1 MSLYSYRCESCGGS
15 ATWRPSK
22 QQVSCRACDTVVPLP
37 AADRTRAAS
46 FYLTPY
52 LRDSPENRRGR
63 TPTRVERPCPT
74 CSHVVLFESGI
85 EGTTCEACLTPLLRP
100 PYDDDMP
107 IRPTGVVPFRIDE
120 ADARERMR
128 TWWAERR
135 GSDRRTRRLE
145 PGPLVAR
152 YLPYWQFSVRVHCPW
167 QHTATDSQGAK
178 RVSAGEVR
186 GDYGERE
193 PGNHSLPPDLLKALP
208 FPFDHAV
215 AYDRRYLG
223 GAVVEQYDG
232 NIFRAWDAARD
243 RLDDMV
249 TNLVNKDAGVFGG
262 PEERWPSWS
271 QEKGWLILT
280 PFYTTH
286 VDCLGERHA
295 IVIDGHSG
303 QIASSVPPFVPPGV
317 WLVTTA
323 VLLAIL
329 ALAWWAISTLIP
341 SFT

>member
-1 MSLYSYRCESCGGS
+1 MDLHCYRCESCGGS

-37 AADRTRAAS
+37 AVDPARAAS
-46 FYLTPY
+46 FYLAPY
-52 LRDSPENRRGR
+52 LRDSPENRRER

-74 CSHVVLFESGI
+74 CSHLVLFESGI
-85 EGTTCEACLTPLLRP
+85 EGKTCQACLTPLLRP
-100 PYDDDMP
+100 QHDDDMP

-120 ADARERMR
+120 ADARERLR
-128 TWWAERR
+128 SWWTERR
-135 GSDRRTRRLE
+135 GSDRRTRRAQ

-167 QHTATDSQGAK
+167 RHTATDGQGVT
-178 RVSAGEVR
+178 RVSDGEIR

-193 PGNHSLPPDLLKALP
+193 PGNQSLPADLLKALP
-208 FPFDHAV
+208 FPFEHAV
-215 AYDRRYLG
+215 AYDRRYLA

-232 NIFRAWDAARD
+232 NIFRAWDAARE
-243 RLDDMV
+243 RLDEMI
-249 TNLVNKDAGVFGG
+249 TRLVNKDAGLFGG
-262 PEERWPSWS
+262 PEERWLSWS

-280 PFYTTH
+280 PFYTTQVELH
-286 VDCLGERHA
+286 GEHHP

-303 QIASSVPPFVPPGV
+303 QIASTVPPFVPRSV
-317 WLVTTA
+317 WLVTAA

-329 ALAWWAISTLIP
+329 AFAWWTISTLLG
-341 SFT
+341 